1 MLENRSSISKSSRRD
16 SLAVSSCCV
25 QVLTVVKPLSG
36 FTIIE
41 LRAVGFIGRADGVAR
56 CPDRL
61 GVGFRRGP
69 DAGSHREGWHSP
81 SRNPNCGFRNPEVTT
96 AAAGP
101 STPRDGP
108 AAGGCSFFQCIPGHS
123 LIASVGLAKAPG
135 SLAGSARQP
144 SKPGHQRPG
153 ITSRRELSPSS
164 PTALTESLG

>member
-1 MLENRSSISKSSRRD
+1 MGWCGRPAGIPESGNIGSLLLEKRSSPSIWKWRD
-16 SLAVSSCCV
+16 SLAVSSSCV

-69 DAGSHREGWHSP
+69 DAGSHREGAFSP
-81 SRNPNCGFRNPEVTT
+81 SRNLNCGFRNSQVTT

-108 AAGGCSFFQCIPGHS
+108 AAGGCSFFLGIPSHF
-123 LIASVGLAKAPG
+123 LMATVGLTKA
-135 SLAGSARQP
+135 SWLAG
-144 SKPGHQRPG
+144 G
-153 ITSRRELSPSS
+153 
-164 PTALTESLG
+164 